1 MHLTEDGMKLELNN
15 KVPSW
20 LDFTFNK
27 YHGLCEAIIASDY
40 IPITMNNYLTEN
52 ISNVNKYVILRH
64 DVDKMPE
71 NALEMAKI
79 ENNLGIQSTYY
90 FRSTKNVFR
99 PDIMKQIYNLGH
111 EIGYHY
117 EDLVKAKGNTVKA
130 IEIFEKELSNFRSIC
145 DIKTICMHGNSLSK
159 WDNRDLWK
167 SYSFQDFGIVGEAYV
182 SIDFKKV
189 LYLSDSGGLWNNSTI
204 RIKDTIAQDSLK
216 LPVQLNNTDNIIDI
230 FRNNTSYI
238 KQIYLLVHPDR
249 WNDSMDK
256 WLFEYITKKFR
267 NSAKVLYKITQW
279 KND

>member
-71 NALEMAKI
+71 NSLEMAKI
-79 ENNLGIQSTYY
+79 ENNLGIRSTYY

-230 FRNNTSYI
+230 FRNNTSSI